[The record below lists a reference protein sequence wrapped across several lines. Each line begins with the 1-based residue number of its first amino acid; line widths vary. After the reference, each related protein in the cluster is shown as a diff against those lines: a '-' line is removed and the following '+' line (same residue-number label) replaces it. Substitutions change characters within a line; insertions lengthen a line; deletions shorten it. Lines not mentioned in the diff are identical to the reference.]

1 MSSNKVSLITGG
13 ASGIGLAT
21 AQEFLKMEYTVIL
34 FDLDLEKL
42 KKVRKNLI
50 NPEKVIIL
58 DGDVSNYK
66 EVFGKADELIHLV
79 GKVDVLVNNAGIS
92 MPKPVIEM
100 DEEDWNK
107 TININLKGAFNWCN
121 ALLPNM
127 IENKYGKIINVSS
140 MSAKHGGGKGTV
152 SKACYAASK
161 AGLLG
166 FTKGLAREVAPHVLV
181 NAVCPG
187 LIKTPMTENLIK
199 DSQDELLS
207 MIPLHRFGSPEDV
220 ANIISYLASSKGD
233 YLTGE
238 VIDINGGMLID

>member
-21 AQEFLKMEYTVIL
+21 AQELLKMEYTVIL

-42 KKVRKNLI
+42 KKVRENLI
-50 NPEKVIIL
+50 NPEKVIVL

-66 EVFGKADELIHLV
+66 EVFGKADEVIHEV